1 MRIRI
6 ALTTA
11 VAVICIPIGL
21 LLTVFSSSPSASA
34 PTSGRHEAN
43 GQVRASHEVNRLRA
57 EKTAKLAAFYK
68 AVSESAWLTAVY
80 NNQLA
85 AFYQAINT
93 QQEAA
98 WLTAVYNNQLAA
110 FYQAIN
116 TQQEAVWLTA
126 VHNNQVAAYIQ
137 QQDAAWLTAVHNN
150 QVAAS
155 EQAINQQHEA
165 VAAAAPAPVRAPVP
179 APAPAPAA
187 SGGGWTGP
195 WACIARYESGGNP
208 AANTGNGFYG
218 GLQFTLG
225 TWQANGGTGN
235 PANASIA
242 QQEAVANN
250 VLASQGWGAWPNT
263 SRMCGL

>member
-21 LLTVFSSSPSASA
+21 LLTVFSDSPSASA
-34 PTSGRHEAN
+34 PTSGRQQAN
-43 GQVRASHEVNRLRA
+43 GQFRASHAVNRLRA
-57 EKTAKLAAFYK
+57 EKTAKLAAFYR

-80 NNQLA
+80 HNQLA
-85 AFYQAINT
+85 AFYAAINQ

-110 FYQAIN
+110 FYAAIN
-116 TQQEAVWLTA
+116 QQQEATWLTA
-126 VHNNQVAAYIQ
+126 VHNNQVAAYNQ
-137 QQDAAWLTAVHNN
+137 QQEATWLTAVHNN
-150 QVAAS
+150 QVAA
-155 EQAINQQHEA
+155 QQQ
-165 VAAAAPAPVRAPVP
+165 AAAPAPAPAPAVQVASAP

-187 SGGGWTGP
+187 SGGGWSWP
-195 WACIARYESGGNP
+195 WSCIAQYESGGNP
-208 AANTGNGFYG
+208 AENTGNGFYG
-218 GLQFTLG
+218 GLQFTMG
-225 TWQANGGTGN
+225 TWLANGGTGN
-235 PANASIA
+235 PADASIA
-242 QQEAVANN
+242 EQEAVANN